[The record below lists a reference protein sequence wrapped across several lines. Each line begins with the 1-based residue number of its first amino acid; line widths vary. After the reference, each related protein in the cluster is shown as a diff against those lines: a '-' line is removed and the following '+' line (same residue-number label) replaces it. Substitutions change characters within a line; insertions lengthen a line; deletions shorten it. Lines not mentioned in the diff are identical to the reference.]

1 MDKVETTDILIRAA
15 EPSDAAAI
23 SALLGQVGTF
33 EGTLQLPDMPVASR
47 LDVHQRVDTQGC
59 KLVALAQGEIIGIAG
74 LHLQQPSL
82 RRNHVRGLAIG
93 IAPHGQGRGI
103 GRMLMTRLLEWAD
116 HWSGVLRGT
125 PGARGQRSR
134 DRAVPQLGLY
144 RGRPAQGL
152 RTEERPLCGQHFH
165 GAPAPE
171 PAAHRGLG
179 PVHAISGGANVPN
192 RAPI

>member
-93 IAPHGQGRGI
+93 IAPQGQGRGI

-116 HWSGVLRGT
+116 HWSGVLRVELLVH
-125 PGARGQRSR
+125 ADN

-152 RTEERPLCGQHFH
+152 RTEERALCG
-165 GAPAPE
+165 
-171 PAAHRGLG
+171 
-179 PVHAISGGANVPN
+179 
-192 RAPI
+192 

>member
-1 MDKVETTDILIRAA
+1 MDKAETADILIRAA

-59 KLVALAQGEIIGIAG
+59 KLVALARGEVIGVAG

-82 RRNHVRGLAIG
+82 RRGHVRGLAIG
-93 IAPHGQGRGI
+93 LAPQQQGRGI

-116 HWSGVLRGT
+116 NWSGVLRVELLVHV
-125 PGARGQRSR
+125 
-134 DRAVPQLGLY
+134 DNNRAIALY
-144 RGRPAQGL
+144 RSLGFIEEGRHKAYALKNG
-152 RTEERPLCGQHFH
+152 RY
-165 GAPAPE
+165 
-171 PAAHRGLG
+171 
-179 PVHAISGGANVPN
+179 VDSISMARLHPN
-192 RAPI
+192 PPRIAD

>member
-93 IAPHGQGRGI
+93 IAPQGQGRGI

-116 HWSGVLRGT
+116 NWSGVLRVELLVH
-125 PGARGQRSR
+125 ADN
-134 DRAVPQLGLY
+134 DRAIALY
-144 RGRPAQGL
+144 RSLGFIEEGRHKAYALKNG
-152 RTEERPLCGQHFH
+152 RY
-165 GAPAPE
+165 
-171 PAAHRGLG
+171 
-179 PVHAISGGANVPN
+179 VDSISMARLHPN
-192 RAPI
+192 PPRIGD